1 MIRDTYWFLSL
12 WLMITVA
19 NAKRR
24 CLEGVRLTS
33 PLDTDIVTE
42 CGDHEICSVE
52 RYVTNDG
59 LILFNVGCEDRQ
71 LCARNN
77 PSIVRPIIGKPL
89 VGKRESTIICHHC
102 CDDKDLCNM
111 NMCGVAVTLPIGSNI
126 CYDCPLAMDAN
137 KCNHISL
144 CDQDSAC
151 SIKQTRN
158 LIGQPRWTHGCSEK
172 SQCAKIA
179 QSNPQGI
186 CSFCCD
192 TDLCNRNC
200 TIKSTIAPPTTTTT
214 TTTTTTIAPTTPI
227 LQTAPIVQHFNQH
240 PTSIKYGDTVSIQ
253 CIASGNPNPTIDFMV
268 KGGLLGSNVAVD
280 PTTHVLTISNFL
292 PRDDG
297 DYRCIAANALGD
309 DHKDFHLQAHY

>member
-1 MIRDTYWFLSL
+1 MFRNNGKSTKGRNYEGKHN
-12 WLMITVA
+12 A
-19 NAKRR
+19 NRR

-33 PLDTDIVTE
+33 PLDTNIVTE

-77 PSIVRPIIGKPL
+77 PSIVRPIIGNPL
-89 VGKRESTIICHHC
+89 VGKRDSTIICHHC

-111 NMCGVAVTLPIGSNI
+111 NMCGVAVRLPMGSNI

-144 CDQDSAC
+144 CDQDS
-151 SIKQTRN
+151 
-158 LIGQPRWTHGCSEK
+158 
-172 SQCAKIA
+172 QCAQIA

-192 TDLCNRNC
+192 TNLCNRNC

-214 TTTTTTIAPTTPI
+214 TTTTTIAPTTPI
-227 LQTAPIVQHFNQH
+227 PQTAPIVQHFNQH

-253 CIASGNPNPTIDFMV
+253 CIVSGNPYPTIDFMV
-268 KGGLLGSNVAVD
+268 KGRRLGTNVAVD
-280 PTTHVLTISNFL
+280 ATTHVLTITNFL
-292 PRDDG
+292 PYDDG
-297 DYRCIAANALGD
+297 DYRCIATNALGD
-309 DHKDFHLQAHY
+309 DHKDFHLQGHY